1 MVDNGNLRE
10 VAMEIKMAATVR
22 LIEAL
27 RVSNEGASEFFKVD
41 LSTVISNEPLI
52 LLETLTGN
60 KLEKYWFKPTK
71 KRTNSRDK
79 KLGRK
84 RSLISF

>member
-1 MVDNGNLRE
+1 
-10 VAMEIKMAATVR
+10 MAATVR

-27 RVSNEGASEFFKVD
+27 RVSNEGASGFFKAD

-52 LLETLTGN
+52 LLEIPAGN
-60 KLEKYWFKPTK
+60 RLEKYWFKPTK
-71 KRTNSRDK
+71 NRTNSRDK

>member
-1 MVDNGNLRE
+1 
-10 VAMEIKMAATVR
+10 MAATVK

-27 RVSNEGASEFFKVD
+27 SVSNEGSSGFFKAD

-52 LLETLTGN
+52 LLELLAGN
-60 KLEKYWFKPTK
+60 RLEKYWFKPTK
-71 KRTNSRDK
+71 NRTNSRDK